1 MAGKGNA
8 MDMGETDATGEFEED
23 EAEGDGQA
31 FAIVE
36 DVAEVAVGAVVVIV
50 TASMEPIFLEEESAQ
65 GIESAGG
72 IEVGCELGA
81 EFAGEGVEL
90 AFVDGDVEFG
100 IVESR
105 DEEGG
110 VGETDLGFGS
120 GEFADEIVP
129 DLILME
135 GGGQLA

>member
-8 MDMGETDATGEFEED
+8 VDMGETDAIGKFEED

-31 FAIVE
+31 FAVVE

-50 TASMEPIFLEEESAQ
+50 TASVETIFFEEESAQ
-65 GIESAGG
+65 GIKAAGG
-72 IEVGCELGA
+72 IQVGGELGA

-90 AFVDGDVEFG
+90 TFVDGDVEFG
-100 IVESR
+100 IVESG

-110 VGETDLGFGS
+110 VGETDLGFGP

-129 DLILME
+129 DLIVVE